1 MCYFAKNYFALKII
15 FLGTPDFAVESL
27 KAIVDAG
34 FNVVA
39 VVTAPDKP
47 AGRGMHLQQSPVKK
61 IAIEK
66 NIPVLQPVKLKDE
79 NFIAELKSYEADL
92 QVVIAFRMLPLAV
105 WNMPKLGTIN
115 LHASLLPD
123 YRGAAPINRAIMNG
137 EMETGVCTFF
147 LKHEIDTGDLVMQ
160 KKIPIGKYMNAG
172 ELHDILMNT
181 GAELIVE
188 TLRKIESGS
197 YQTIPQGNNSN
208 KFAPKIFTA
217 DCKINW
223 NDKGETIYNTI
234 RGLSPYPA
242 AFTELDGKILK
253 IYNADFIHTSDHKEQ
268 IGNYIT
274 DGKTYLHFVCA
285 NGIIDLKEIQLA
297 GKKRMMVEEMLR
309 GYRKEN

>member
-34 FNVVA
+34 LNVVA

-160 KKIPIGKYMNAG
+160 KKVPIGKYMNAG

-253 IYNADFIHTSDHKEQ
+253 IYNADFIHTFDHKEQ

>member
-34 FNVVA
+34 LNVVA

-61 IAIEK
+61 FAIEK

-137 EMETGVCTFF
+137 EIETGVCTFF

-160 KKIPIGKYMNAG
+160 KKVPIGKYMNAG

-217 DCKINW
+217 DCNINW

-234 RGLSPYPA
+234 RGLSPYPT

>member
-34 FNVVA
+34 LNVVA

-160 KKIPIGKYMNAG
+160 KKVPIGKYMNAG

-274 DGKTYLHFVCA
+274 DGKTYLHFMCA

>member
-1 MCYFAKNYFALKII
+1 MKII

-34 FNVVA
+34 LNVVA

-61 IAIEK
+61 FAIEK

-160 KKIPIGKYMNAG
+160 KKVPIGKYMNAG

-181 GAELIVE
+181 
-188 TLRKIESGS
+188 
-197 YQTIPQGNNSN
+197 
-208 KFAPKIFTA
+208 
-217 DCKINW
+217 
-223 NDKGETIYNTI
+223 
-234 RGLSPYPA
+234 
-242 AFTELDGKILK
+242 
-253 IYNADFIHTSDHKEQ
+253 
-268 IGNYIT
+268 
-274 DGKTYLHFVCA
+274 
-285 NGIIDLKEIQLA
+285 
-297 GKKRMMVEEMLR
+297 
-309 GYRKEN
+309 